1 MTFILTKSLQDGL
14 GEIDNALTIK
24 RAESQDIVPLGIT
37 NINSM
42 PNWHQTDQEIANIIS
57 NGSGILQLKPYY
69 FDLIPTERSTED
81 LFKMKTY
88 YSDNLNEILAKSKIL
103 VVSGGSNEFID
114 YKKSQTAQDII
125 NLLDLAEKNNIT
137 TKVLL
142 CRSAHI
148 MAVNKYNIS
157 IYPNKNKNGE
167 IEKMLDVKE
176 FNLTEAGKNHPLTR
190 GFDDE
195 MFIPRGRTY
204 KLDPEEIRNH
214 PNLTVLVE
222 AADKS
227 DIHLFVDDDGLIYM
241 TGHVEYGKYNVLMEY
256 LRDLKR
262 YFEDSTKHPLPSL
275 IDNYFSEKAFNYLKE
290 HRDWVIKSV
299 KSRENLPQNWKT
311 LPLDFIKQE
320 VRRKWNSVG
329 DITFK
334 NIIDLTYQVTGK
346 EENKKYMINPSP
358 RYMID
363 KNYQKKK

>member
-167 IEKMLDVKE
+167 IEKC
-176 FNLTEAGKNHPLTR
+176 
-190 GFDDE
+190 
-195 MFIPRGRTY
+195 
-204 KLDPEEIRNH
+204 
-214 PNLTVLVE
+214 
-222 AADKS
+222 
-227 DIHLFVDDDGLIYM
+227 
-241 TGHVEYGKYNVLMEY
+241 
-256 LRDLKR
+256 
-262 YFEDSTKHPLPSL
+262 
-275 IDNYFSEKAFNYLKE
+275 
-290 HRDWVIKSV
+290 
-299 KSRENLPQNWKT
+299 
-311 LPLDFIKQE
+311 
-320 VRRKWNSVG
+320 
-329 DITFK
+329 
-334 NIIDLTYQVTGK
+334 
-346 EENKKYMINPSP
+346 
-358 RYMID
+358 
-363 KNYQKKK
+363 